1 MDFDQT
7 KFEYANLCYV
17 AYQPEQDKYQALRK
31 YGLDEIYFL
40 MPNYTDI
47 NNTTFYNWQTQTIV
61 LSVRGTDINNELNMR
76 NSDLITDFQLAF
88 GRLTLTERY
97 QSSKDMLDR
106 IMADY
111 PNIPIVLTG
120 HSLGA
125 SISNYLSIA
134 YKIPCILFN
143 TASTPLSVLP
153 NPLSIR
159 YTTNSPLAG
168 YIDILSMS
176 DAIYNPSII
185 VNKKE
190 GLSTHTLENFTP
202 RL

>member
-1 MDFDQT
+1 MDQT
-7 KFEYANLCYV
+7 RFEYANLCYV
-17 AYQPEQDKYQALRK
+17 AYQPEQDKYRALKK
-31 YGLDEIYFL
+31 YGLDETYFQ
-40 MPNYTDI
+40 MPKFSDI
-47 NNTTFYNWQTQTIV
+47 NNTTFYNWQNQTII
-61 LSVRGTDINNELNMR
+61 LSIRGTDIDNVLGQRIEDIR
-76 NSDLITDFQLAF
+76 TDIQLVF
-88 GRLTLTERY
+88 GRLRETERY
-97 QSSKDMLDR
+97 QRSKYMLDR
-106 IMADY
+106 IISEF

-125 SISNYLSIA
+125 QIANYLSIA
-134 YKIPCILFN
+134 YKIPCVLFN

-159 YTTNSPLAG
+159 YTTNRPLAG
-168 YIDILSMS
+168 YIDILSVS